1 VVASGLSLSGRVPR
15 WNAFK
20 GGTNVRRRRI
30 TGQKVTQSDIA
41 KRVGLD
47 VSSVNKILNFVEGPV
62 FKNETRA
69 QVLSVAKELGY
80 DFNRPTR
87 SRLLAALKELV
98 PLDVQ
103 DDDLALRLKVTVW
116 RVDKLKTLI
125 YGRSK

>member
-1 VVASGLSLSGRVPR
+1 MGRRAVTGR
-15 WNAFK
+15 
-20 GGTNVRRRRI
+20 TVR
-30 TGQKVTQSDIA
+30 QCDIA
-41 KRVGLD
+41 ERVGLD

-62 FKNETRA
+62 FKKETRA
-69 QVLSVAKELGY
+69 QVLRVAKELGY

-103 DDDLALRLKVTVW
+103 DDDLALRLKVTVE